1 MKSYRIL
8 IADDHEIVRSG
19 LSLVLGYQKGFTV
32 VGQASDGEEAVR
44 EARRLNPDLVIL
56 DLMMPG
62 MDGAEATR
70 AILADNPKTHV
81 VILTTYA
88 TSTEIITA
96 LDAGASGALSK
107 DTSNAELIT
116 ALHDILDGRQV
127 LSPDIRDLMLASGS
141 VRTLTARQLEILG
154 YLAKG
159 LSNRDIA
166 SLLNIS
172 EDGVKFHLRSLF
184 SKLGAATRTE
194 AVTIAIRMHLLNVCV
209 SC

>member
-1 MKSYRIL
+1 MKSHRIL

-19 LSLVLGYQKGFTV
+19 LSLVLGYQKDLTV

-44 EARRLNPDLVIL
+44 EARRLKPDLVIL

-62 MDGAEATR
+62 MDGAQATK
-70 AILADNPKTHV
+70 AILADNPSARIL
-81 VILTTYA
+81 ILTTYA
-88 TSTEIITA
+88 TSAEILKA

-107 DTSNAELIT
+107 DTSNVDLVR

-127 LSPDIRDLMLASGS
+127 LSPDIRDLMLASDSAG
-141 VRTLTARQLEILG
+141 TLTARQLEILG
-154 YLAKG
+154 YIAKG

-166 SLLNIS
+166 GLLNIS

-184 SKLGAATRTE
+184 SKLGAATRAE
-194 AVTIAIRMHLLNVCV
+194 AVSITLRKRLLKV
-209 SC
+209 

>member
-1 MKSYRIL
+1 MKTCRIL

-19 LSLVLGYQKGFTV
+19 LSLVLGYQKDFTV
-32 VGQASDGEEAVR
+32 VGQAADGEEAVR

-62 MDGAEATR
+62 LDGAGATR

-88 TSTEIITA
+88 TSTEILTA

-107 DTSNAELIT
+107 DTSNADLIA

-127 LSPDIRDLMLASGS
+127 LSPDIRDLMLASDS
-141 VRTLTARQLEILG
+141 ADTLTPRQHEILG

-166 SLLNIS
+166 SLLDIS

-194 AVTIAIRMHLLNVCV
+194 AVAIALGKRLLKV
-209 SC
+209 

>member
-1 MKSYRIL
+1 MKPCRIL

-19 LSLVLGYQKGFTV
+19 LSLVLGYQSDFTI

-44 EARRLNPDLVIL
+44 EARRLRPDLVII
-56 DLMMPG
+56 DLMMPN

-194 AVTIAIRMHLLNVCV
+194 AVAIALGKHLLKV
-209 SC
+209 

>member
-1 MKSYRIL
+1 MKSHRIL

-19 LSLVLGYQKGFTV
+19 LSLVLGYQKDFIV

-44 EARRLNPDLVIL
+44 EARRLKPDLVIL

-62 MDGAEATR
+62 MDGAQATKT
-70 AILADNPKTHV
+70 ILADNPSTRIL
-81 VILTTYA
+81 ILTTYA
-88 TSTEIITA
+88 TSAEILKA

-107 DTSNAELIT
+107 DTSNVDLVR

-127 LSPDIRDLMLASGS
+127 LSPDIRDLMLASDSAG
-141 VRTLTARQLEILG
+141 TLTARQLEILG
-154 YLAKG
+154 YIAKG

-166 SLLNIS
+166 GLLNIS

-184 SKLGAATRTE
+184 SKLGAATRAE
-194 AVTIAIRMHLLNVCV
+194 AVGIALRKRLLKV
-209 SC
+209 

>member
-44 EARRLNPDLVIL
+44 EARRLKPDLVIL

-70 AILADNPKTHV
+70 AILEDNAKTHV

-107 DTSNAELIT
+107 DTSNADLVK

-127 LSPDIRDLMLASGS
+127 LSPDIRDLMLASDS

-194 AVTIAIRMHLLNVCV
+194 AVAFALRYQLIR
-209 SC
+209 S

>member
-1 MKSYRIL
+1 MKSHRIL

-19 LSLVLGYQKGFTV
+19 LSLVLGYQKDLLV

-44 EARRLNPDLVIL
+44 EARRLKPDLVIL

-62 MDGAEATR
+62 MDGAQATK
-70 AILADNPKTHV
+70 AILADNPSTRIL
-81 VILTTYA
+81 ILTTYA
-88 TSTEIITA
+88 TSAEILKA

-107 DTSNAELIT
+107 DTSNVDLVK

-127 LSPDIRDLMLASGS
+127 LSPDIRDLMLSS
-141 VRTLTARQLEILG
+141 DSTDTLTARQLEILG
-154 YLAKG
+154 YIAKG

-166 SLLNIS
+166 GLLNIS

-184 SKLGAATRTE
+184 SKLGAATRAE
-194 AVTIAIRMHLLNVCV
+194 AVSIALRKRLLKV
-209 SC
+209 

>member
-1 MKSYRIL
+1 MKPCRIL

-19 LSLVLGYQKGFTV
+19 LSLVLGYQSDFTI

-44 EARRLNPDLVIL
+44 EARRLRPDLVII
-56 DLMMPG
+56 DLMMPN

-88 TSTEIITA
+88 TSAEIITA

-107 DTSNAELIT
+107 DTSNADLVT
-116 ALHDILDGRQV
+116 ALHDILDGKQV
-127 LSPDIRDLMLASGS
+127 LSPDIRDLMLASDS
-141 VRTLTARQLEILG
+141 ARTLTARQHEILG

-166 SLLNIS
+166 CLLNIG
-172 EDGVKFHLRSLF
+172 EDGVKFHLRGLF

-194 AVTIAIRMHLLNVCV
+194 AVAIALRHHLIKG
-209 SC
+209 

>member
-1 MKSYRIL
+1 MKSHRIL

-19 LSLVLGYQKGFTV
+19 LSLVLGYQKDLLV

-44 EARRLNPDLVIL
+44 EARRLKPDLVIL

-62 MDGAEATR
+62 MDGAQATK
-70 AILADNPKTHV
+70 AILADNPATRIL
-81 VILTTYA
+81 ILTTYA
-88 TSTEIITA
+88 TSAEILKA

-107 DTSNAELIT
+107 DTSNVDLVR

-127 LSPDIRDLMLASGS
+127 LSPDIRDLMLSS
-141 VRTLTARQLEILG
+141 DSTDTLTARQLEILG
-154 YLAKG
+154 YIAKG

-166 SLLNIS
+166 GLLNIS

-184 SKLGAATRTE
+184 SKLGAATRAE
-194 AVTIAIRMHLLNVCV
+194 AVSIALRKRLLKV
-209 SC
+209 

>member
-1 MKSYRIL
+1 MKSHRIL

-19 LSLVLGYQKGFTV
+19 LSLVLGYQKDLLV

-44 EARRLNPDLVIL
+44 EARRLKPDLVIL

-62 MDGAEATR
+62 MDGAQATK
-70 AILADNPKTHV
+70 AILADNPSTRIL
-81 VILTTYA
+81 ILTTYA
-88 TSTEIITA
+88 TSAEILKA

-107 DTSNAELIT
+107 DTSNVDLVK

-127 LSPDIRDLMLASGS
+127 LSPDIRDLMLVSDSAG
-141 VRTLTARQLEILG
+141 TLTARQLEILG
-154 YLAKG
+154 YIAKG

-166 SLLNIS
+166 GLLNIS

-184 SKLGAATRTE
+184 SKLGAATRAE
-194 AVTIAIRMHLLNVCV
+194 AVGIALRKRLLKV
-209 SC
+209 

>member
-194 AVTIAIRMHLLNVCV
+194 AVAIALGKHLLKV
-209 SC
+209 

>member
-1 MKSYRIL
+1 MKTCRIL

-19 LSLVLGYQKGFTV
+19 LSLVLGYQKDFTV
-32 VGQASDGEEAVR
+32 VGQATDGEEAVR

-62 MDGAEATR
+62 LDGAAATR
-70 AILADNPKTHV
+70 AILADNPKTQV

-88 TSTEIITA
+88 TSTEILTA

-127 LSPDIRDLMLASGS
+127 LSPDIRDLMLASDS
-141 VRTLTARQLEILG
+141 ADTLTPRQHEILG

-166 SLLNIS
+166 SLLDIS
-172 EDGVKFHLRSLF
+172 EDGVKFHLRTLF

-194 AVTIAIRMHLLNVCV
+194 AVAIALGKRLLKV
-209 SC
+209 

>member
-19 LSLVLGYQKGFTV
+19 LSLVLSYQKGFTV

-194 AVTIAIRMHLLNVCV
+194 AVAIALGKHLLKV
-209 SC
+209 

>member
-1 MKSYRIL
+1 MKTCRIL

-19 LSLVLGYQKGFTV
+19 LSLVLGYQKDFTV
-32 VGQASDGEEAVR
+32 VGQATDGEEAVR

-62 MDGAEATR
+62 LDGAAATR
-70 AILADNPKTHV
+70 AILADNPKTQV

-88 TSTEIITA
+88 TSTEILTA

-107 DTSNAELIT
+107 DTSNADLIA

-127 LSPDIRDLMLASGS
+127 LSPDIRDLMLASDS
-141 VRTLTARQLEILG
+141 ADTLTPRQHEILG

-166 SLLNIS
+166 SLLDIS
-172 EDGVKFHLRSLF
+172 EDGVKFHRRSLF

-194 AVTIAIRMHLLNVCV
+194 AVAIALGKRLLKV
-209 SC
+209 

>member
-1 MKSYRIL
+1 MKSHRIL

-19 LSLVLGYQKGFTV
+19 LSLVLGYQKDLLV

-44 EARRLNPDLVIL
+44 EARRLKPDLVIL

-62 MDGAEATR
+62 MDGAQATK
-70 AILADNPKTHV
+70 AILADNPSTRIL
-81 VILTTYA
+81 ILTTYA
-88 TSTEIITA
+88 TSAEILKA

-107 DTSNAELIT
+107 DTSNVDLVR

-127 LSPDIRDLMLASGS
+127 LSPDIRDLMLSS
-141 VRTLTARQLEILG
+141 DSTDTLTARQLEILG
-154 YLAKG
+154 YIAKG

-166 SLLNIS
+166 GLLNIS

-184 SKLGAATRTE
+184 SKLGAATRAE
-194 AVTIAIRMHLLNVCV
+194 AVSIALRKRLLKV
-209 SC
+209 